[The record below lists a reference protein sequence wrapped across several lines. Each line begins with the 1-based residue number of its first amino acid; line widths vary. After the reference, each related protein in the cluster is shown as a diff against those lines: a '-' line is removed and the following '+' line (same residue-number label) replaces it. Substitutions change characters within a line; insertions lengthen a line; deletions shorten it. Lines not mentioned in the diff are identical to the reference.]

1 MRTVDA
7 PLYLDHAS
15 TAPPLPEALAAL
27 EQAARDAF
35 ANPSS
40 PHALGAEASRVL
52 ERARRQLRAA
62 FGAEG
67 YRVVLT
73 GTGTES
79 DHLGIQGLARRQRV
93 QAARAARDGGPPRV
107 LIGANEHPAA
117 RDAARALEAEG
128 FAVEE
133 VPVDRGGVV
142 RPEALAAHLAAD
154 VALVAVMWGN
164 NEIGCLNPVADL
176 VALTRSRA
184 PHAAFHC
191 DAVQAAGKRPETFDE
206 LGADSFAVAAHKI
219 GGVRGCA
226 ALLLREGGPR
236 PVPAFVGGGHED
248 GLRSG
253 TENVMGAAAFAAAA
267 RVRRERIDLDP
278 RAYLDRRAR
287 LLEALRRVTAELV
300 VLGPADEAGVQG
312 SILSVAFPGQRAEP
326 LLHRLEAAGVYVG
339 SGSACSHGG
348 HTESPVLAAMG
359 FPAELRNSVLRF
371 SLEGSETGADLARVA
386 SALGAALAG

>member
-1 MRTVDA
+1 MRPVDA

-15 TAPPLPEALAAL
+15 TAPPLPEALAAF
-27 EQAARDAF
+27 EQAARGAY

-40 PHALGAEASRVL
+40 PHGLGAEAARVL
-52 ERARRQLRAA
+52 ERARRELRAA

-79 DHLGIQGLARRQRV
+79 DHLGIQGLARRQR
-93 QAARAARDGGPPRV
+93 AKAERAAGGGPPRV

-117 RDAARALEAEG
+117 RDAAHALGAEG
-128 FAVEE
+128 FAVAE
-133 VPVDRGGVV
+133 VPVDAGGVV
-142 RPEALAAHLAAD
+142 QPAALAGCLGPD

-164 NEIGCLNPVADL
+164 NEVGCLNPVAEL
-176 VALTRSRA
+176 VAVTRARA

-191 DAVQAAGKRPETFDE
+191 DAVQAAAKRPETFDE
-206 LGADSFAVAAHKI
+206 LGADAFAVAAHKI

-267 RVRRERIDLDP
+267 RARRARLDREP
-278 RAYLDRRAR
+278 RAWLERRAR
-287 LLEALRRVTAELV
+287 LLAELRRVAPDLV
-300 VLGPADEAGVQG
+300 VLGPEDEAQVQG

-359 FPAELRNSVLRF
+359 FPRELRNSVLRF
-371 SLEGSETGADLARVA
+371 SLEGSESADELVRVA
-386 SALGAALAG
+386 DAVGAALAG